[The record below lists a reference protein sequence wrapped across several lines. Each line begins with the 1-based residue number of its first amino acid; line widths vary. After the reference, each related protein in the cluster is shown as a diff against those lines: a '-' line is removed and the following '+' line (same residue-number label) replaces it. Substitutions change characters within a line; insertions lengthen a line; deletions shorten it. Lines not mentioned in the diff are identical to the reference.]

1 MIYRAIGKRIFDLV
15 LVVPAL
21 LLFLPVYTILALLIQ
36 WQLGSPVLFQQQRP
50 GLHGKP
56 FTLYKFRTM
65 TNTRNAQGNLLPDAE
80 RLTPFGNW
88 LRKSSLDELPE
99 LWNILRGEM
108 SLVGPRPLLMRYLE
122 RYSPEQMC
130 RHELRPGLTGWAQ
143 INGRNALTWEQKFS
157 LDLWYVR
164 HLSFRLDMKIILFT
178 LWKALSGEGVNAP
191 GEATMPEFMGSQPQ
205 TPIEHFTK

>member
-1 MIYRAIGKRIFDLV
+1 MIYRTIGKRIFDLV

-21 LLFLPVYTILALLIQ
+21 LLFLPVYTILALLIR
-36 WQLGSPVLFQQQRP
+36 WQLGSPVLFRQQRP

-65 TNTRNAQGNLLPDAE
+65 TNTRDAQGNLLPDAE

-99 LWNILRGEM
+99 LWNILCSEM
-108 SLVGPRPLLMRYLE
+108 SLVGPRPLLMCYLE
-122 RYSPEQMC
+122 RYGPEQMC

-164 HLSFRLDMKIILFT
+164 HLSFGLDMKIILLT